1 MQTRCVGVLTQSSG
15 MVLTELHLERPV
27 QIGPL
32 MVFGDWRLRF
42 GLQLLVLMPLGQPA
56 PEVRK
61 AGRRQAGAFLL
72 MPGESFSVKAPDGRS
87 EVYTFTAEPVIPM
100 SAEPGAACG
109 FCRAAL
115 QPNAPAF
122 AMASGKQGLS
132 GRLLCR
138 ACAVAWQ
145 TQAGTGLIPID
156 GAPS

>member
-15 MVLTELHLERPV
+15 TVFTELHLERPV
-27 QIGPL
+27 HIGSL
-32 MVFGDWRLRF
+32 TALVDWRHRT

-56 PEVRK
+56 PEVKK

-87 EVYTFTAEPVIPM
+87 EVYTFAAEPLIPLL
-100 SAEPGAACG
+100 AEAGALCG

-122 AMASGKQGLS
+122 ALSSGKQGPS

-138 ACAVAWQ
+138 ACASAWQ
-145 TQAGTGLIPID
+145 TQAGTDLIPID
-156 GAPS
+156 GATS

>member
-15 MVLTELHLERPV
+15 TVFMELYLERLV
-27 QIGPL
+27 HIGSL
-32 MVFGDWRLRF
+32 TALADWRPRS

-72 MPGESFSVKAPDGRS
+72 MPGESFSVKAPEGRS
-87 EVYTFTAEPVIPM
+87 EVYTFTAEPVIPL

-115 QPNAPAF
+115 QPNAPVF
-122 AMASGKQGLS
+122 AMASGKQSPS